1 MYFVEE
7 RSKKNGYKRFDMA
20 LFLPILLLSIF
31 GLFIVRSATITR
43 ADGGIKI
50 ILVQCAS
57 FLIGVVLAI
66 IIGFLDYRDI
76 NLLVKLAYI
85 ASCILLVVVLIIG
98 RGDQYGSR
106 SWIKIAGFTFQ
117 PSEFAKI
124 TFILTVSECLA
135 RLQEKTIVGLK
146 DILKLGMYSA
156 VPILLVIIQ
165 KDFGTTCVFLAIF
178 FILLFVYGLNMK
190 YVLGLGGTFLAT
202 MPLAWF
208 FLLNEKRRDRIRVFL
223 NPELDPLG
231 SGLNVLRSKMT
242 IGSGRLFGKGLF
254 KGIQTQ
260 NSAVPVKESDFIF
273 SVIGEEMG
281 FIISALVVLTFLYII
296 LRCVYIAKNSSDNYG
311 KLIVMGF
318 AAMIGVHYIENIGM
332 NIGILPVTGIP
343 LPFISQGGTSMIT
356 NFIAVGFILSVSMRK
371 RKTRSNAQDAEML

>member
-7 RSKKNGYKRFDMA
+7 RSNRNGYNRFDMA
-20 LFLPILLLSIF
+20 LFLPIVLLSIF

-43 ADGGIKI
+43 ADGGLKI

-57 FLIGVVLAI
+57 FLIGVILAVVI
-66 IIGFLDYRDI
+66 SFLDYRDI
-76 NLLVKLAYI
+76 NFLVKLAYI
-85 ASCILLVVVLIIG
+85 CSCVLLVVVLLIG
-98 RGDQYGSR
+98 RGDQFGSR

-124 TFILTVSECLA
+124 TFILMVSDCLA
-135 RLQEKTIVGLK
+135 KFDDKAIISLK
-146 DILKLGMYSA
+146 DLAIFFMYVT
-156 VPILLVIIQ
+156 VPILLVIVQ
-165 KDFGTTCVFLAIF
+165 KDFGTTCVFLAVFLVI
-178 FILLFVYGLNMK
+178 LFVYGISMEL
-190 YVLGLGGTFLAT
+190 VIGLGGMFIASL
-202 MPLAWF
+202 PLAWF
-208 FLLNEKRRDRIRVFL
+208 FLLNEKRKDRIRVFL

-242 IGSGRLFGKGLF
+242 IGSGRIFGKGLF

-281 FIISALVVLTFLYII
+281 FIVSVLVVLTFLYIV
-296 LRCVYIAKNSSDNYG
+296 LRCIYIAKNSSDLYG
-311 KLIVMGF
+311 KLIVMGLV
-318 AAMIGVHYIENIGM
+318 AMIGVHYVENIGM
-332 NIGILPVTGIP
+332 TIGILPVTGIP

-356 NFIAVGFILSVSMRK
+356 NFIAVGFILSISNRK
-371 RKTRSNAQDAEML
+371 KNTRAQSKEAELI